1 MMFKKSTCKM
11 TYIEEISTQILV
23 LPYVGQEL
31 NMVILL
37 PSESTDVYTV
47 TRHLWP
53 GARLSSRSLLGTGLR
68 ELVCGLQGTVC
79 GSQQMVPG
87 AALLQTLRSSTF
99 SFRWR
104 RP

>member
-1 MMFKKSTCKM
+1 MMFKKSTFKM

-47 TRHLWP
+47 TRQPCPQSPRSRLDPCWALGSGNSCGAHRARCVGHSRQSP
-53 GARLSSRSLLGTGLR
+53 G
-68 ELVCGLQGTVC
+68 QGC
-79 GSQQMVPG
+79 C
-87 AALLQTLRSSTF
+87 
-99 SFRWR
+99 

>member
-1 MMFKKSTCKM
+1 MMFKKSTCKI
-11 TYIEEISTQILV
+11 TYIGEISTQILV

-47 TRHLWP
+47 TRQPWP
-53 GARLSSRSLLGTGLR
+53 QSPRSRLDPCRAPGSGNSCGAHRARCVGHSGGSLGKG
-68 ELVCGLQGTVC
+68 CC
-79 GSQQMVPG
+79 
-87 AALLQTLRSSTF
+87 
-99 SFRWR
+99 